1 MNLCINCKHYKD
13 NPASPKILS
22 LGLCARKDEIDP
34 VAGDPVYAFCS
45 VERKSYA
52 GTCTAQGIHF
62 VQAQSFPH
70 QDPRPRPVENLT
82 TYGSPMKDG
91 D

>member
-1 MNLCINCKHYKD
+1 MNFCINCKHFKD
-13 NPASPKILS
+13 HPDARKNPS
-22 LGLCARKDEIDP
+22 LGLCTRRDDP
-34 VAGDPVYAFCS
+34 NPATRDPVYPFSS
-45 VERKSYA
+45 VERIGSA
-52 GTCTAQGIHF
+52 GTCTRAGIHF
-62 VQAQSFPH
+62 IQAQSFPH

>member
-1 MNLCINCKHYKD
+1 MDFCINCKHFKD
-13 NPASPKILS
+13 HPDAPKDPS
-22 LGLCARKDEIDP
+22 LGLCARRDDP
-34 VAGDPVYAFCS
+34 NPVTGDPVYPFCK
-45 VERKSYA
+45 VERSH
-52 GTCTAQGIHF
+52 GTCTREGIHF

-70 QDPRPRPVENLT
+70 QDPLPRHVENLT